1 MDDLTITSSNHGDRG
16 QYHARPAGSE
26 HYGYLTWVQRGDV
39 RVAEHTVVPPEIGR
53 RGIALELVKAL
64 VADAREHGFKIDPRC
79 SYVALQFQRHPE
91 WADLHA

>member
-1 MDDLTITSSNHGDRG
+1 MDDLTLTSSNHGDHGR
-16 QYHARPAGSE
+16 YDAHPAGSE
-26 HYGYLTWVQRGDV
+26 HSGYLSWVQRGNV
-39 RVAEHTVVPPEIGR
+39 RIAEHTVVPPEIGG

-79 SYVALQFQRHPE
+79 SYVAAQFKRHPD